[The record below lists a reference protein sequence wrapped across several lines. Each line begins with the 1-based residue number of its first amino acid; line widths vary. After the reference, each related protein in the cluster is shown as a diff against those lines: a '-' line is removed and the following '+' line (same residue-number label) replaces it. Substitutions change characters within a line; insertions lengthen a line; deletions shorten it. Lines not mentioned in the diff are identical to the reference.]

1 MPFCPKCEIEYRA
14 GFTTCANCGEPLVES
29 LPAPPEVLIDNE
41 PLAEIYLAP
50 NQFLASD
57 MKATLEAAGIPV
69 IEQLGVSPMTY
80 DGTDFSIKGYYSRLL
95 TFESRAEE
103 AKRLVADF
111 LAAYE
116 RGDLELPE

>member
-1 MPFCPKCEIEYRA
+1 MPFCPKCTTEYRA
-14 GFTTCANCGEPLVES
+14 GFTTCANCDEPLVES
-29 LPAPPEVLIDNE
+29 LPSPPEKHIENE

-57 MKATLEAAGIPV
+57 MKATLEAAGIPI

-95 TFESRAEE
+95 TFASRSEE
-103 AKRLVADF
+103 AKHIVADF

-116 RGDLELPE
+116 RGELSLPE